1 MPLKLRPPGLG
12 SGIDKNRQDYTMYG
26 GGWPLAASA
35 KPAAALN
42 ISKAGQP
49 PEGDERLTGRANAR
63 AQRILGMPKPT
74 SINPRADQAGRPA

>member
-1 MPLKLRPPGLG
+1 MMPLKLRPPGLG
-12 SGIDKNRQDYTMYG
+12 SGIDKNRQDYTVYG

-49 PEGDERLTGRANAR
+49 PEGDER
-63 AQRILGMPKPT
+63 MPKPT
-74 SINPRADQAGRPA
+74 SINPRADQAGKPA